1 MRLKREYIAQAISVL
16 SAVICALLAGC
27 KFAASGLV
35 VEFNPTSNQVE
46 NTLDNDK

>member
-35 VEFNPTSNQVE
+35 VELNPTSTQVE
-46 NTLDNDK
+46 KGNENGN